1 MGRKRSRGGECI
13 CILIACQLI
22 FSVGSCT
29 PLKEEKRE
37 DRIIEKKVIEKKIE
51 EDNKEENKEAFEL
64 LMSAKRLLAVGYYEG
79 SLGENQ
85 KVLSLTGKKPP
96 GDEALFNM
104 GLIYAHSNYP
114 KRDYRRSLDLFKR
127 VLTDYPQSPLVLQA
141 NIWIGVLQMI
151 ENSKQE
157 FEKAKEEFEKA
168 KQDFEKAKEEVE
180 KAKQVIEKSK
190 EVDIEIEQ
198 KKKELSK

>member
-1 MGRKRSRGGECI
+1 
-13 CILIACQLI
+13 
-22 FSVGSCT
+22 
-29 PLKEEKRE
+29 
-37 DRIIEKKVIEKKIE
+37 
-51 EDNKEENKEAFEL
+51 
-64 LMSAKRLLAVGYYEG
+64 MSAKRLLAVGYYEG

-85 KVLSLTGKKPP
+85 KVLSLTGKKTP

-157 FEKAKEEFEKA
+157 FEKAKQDLEKAKEEFEKA